1 MDVKKLA
8 LLAGALVIAIT
19 TALLARSLFAAST
32 PPAQQ
37 IAAEPVV
44 PKGPKILVA
53 TRALPVGTILTTDSM
68 RFQPWPSEL
77 IQNAYFKE
85 GSGTDMASLAGRV
98 VRAALTAGQP
108 ITQGALVKPGERG
121 FLAAALS
128 PGMRA
133 MTVPVSAETGVAGF
147 VFPGDR
153 VDIVL
158 TQTIQANGT
167 DVKASET
174 IVRNLR
180 VLAADQRT
188 SQLDDKGQT
197 NPQLSQTVTLE
208 VTPKIGEKIAVA
220 QSLGNLSLLL
230 RSLSDGGAEVDMA
243 IASGRLSLPANLNA
257 KAEQQRLADI
267 AGQPNDR
274 DTTYSTGADVS
285 RFLRSNLGR
294 TTASRAPAPPT
305 ATPTAAPTAAPA
317 RPRGPNVRIWRED
330 GPQETSFAG
339 ANP

>member
-1 MDVKKLA
+1 MDVKKIG

-19 TALLARSLFAAST
+19 TALLARSLFATSA
-32 PPAQQ
+32 PPVQQ
-37 IAAEPVV
+37 MAAEPLA

-53 TRALPVGTILTTDSM
+53 TRALPVGTILTADSI
-68 RFQPWPSEL
+68 RFQPWPAEL

-85 GSGTDMASLAGRV
+85 GADADITSLAGRV
-98 VRAALTAGQP
+98 VRTGVTAGQP

-133 MTVPVSAETGVAGF
+133 MTVAVSAETGVAGF

-174 IVRNLR
+174 IVRNVR

-188 SQLDDKGQT
+188 SQLDDKGQA

-220 QSLGNLSLLL
+220 QSLGTLSLLL
-230 RSLSDGGAEVDMA
+230 RALSDSGTEVDMA
-243 IASGRLSLPANLNA
+243 IASGRLTLPATLSA

-274 DTTYSTGADVS
+274 NTTYATGADVS
-285 RFLRSNLGR
+285 RFLR
-294 TTASRAPAPPT
+294 ASRAATAAPS
-305 ATPTAAPTAAPA
+305 TPTAASTASSPAPA
-317 RPRGPNVRIWRED
+317 QPRGPRVRIWRED
-330 GPQETSFAG
+330 GPQDTHFAG